1 MLVQTERT
9 VITFANAITL
19 VTELVNKVSG
29 TEVADTING
38 SVISRTVM
46 SDMVASEFNKRFA
59 TYTNQ
64 SVGAR

>member
-64 SVGAR
+64 SVGAK